1 MINNDFY
8 GKKGFIWWVGIV
20 EDRDDPMKLGA
31 VRARIVGIHSEDKS
45 LVPTSSLPWAQVL
58 QPSTGAKTTS
68 GPREGDWVFGF
79 FQDGDYAQIPVVMGM
94 FPGVESVQSQ
104 TIYRQAVIR
113 KGSSNVPVPAQFD
126 RTVGEQTSYRMARG
140 VMEGTLVNATNQQ
153 LSAVC
158 DIGGQV
164 NWVVEHITGF
174 FGLVVKAIRAGI
186 RAALAALGFEP
197 SGLAAKIIQI
207 AKTINS
213 IATKIL
219 RTLEK
224 ITNGI
229 ATLLRVAREIRALI
243 EYILSLP
250 DKILKFLRDCL
261 QKAIGQI
268 AAGIASILADPDGA
282 TEYEGFGDF
291 SALNSELTELRRT
304 ATQIFSNVSQIVTA
318 PAQLAEAF
326 LNPASAQDIES
337 AEKSFNEF
345 IGAVKTEGQTQNNNL
360 TYNSQKVL
368 TP

>member
-1 MINNDFY
+1 
-8 GKKGFIWWVGIV
+8 
-20 EDRDDPMKLGA
+20 
-31 VRARIVGIHSEDKS
+31 
-45 LVPTSSLPWAQVL
+45 
-58 QPSTGAKTTS
+58 
-68 GPREGDWVFGF
+68 
-79 FQDGDYAQIPVVMGM
+79 M

-113 KGSSNVPVPAQFD
+113 KGASNVPVPAQFD

-207 AKTINS
+207 AKSINS

-219 RTLEK
+219 RTIEK
-224 ITNGI
+224 ITDGI

-250 DKILKFLRDCL
+250 DKFLKFLRDCL

-268 AAGIASILADPDGA
+268 AAGIASILADPDGV

-291 SALNSELTELRRT
+291 SALNSELTQLRKT
-304 ATQIFSNVSQIVTA
+304 STEIFSNISQIATA

-326 LNPASAQDIES
+326 LNPASIQDIES
-337 AEKSFNEF
+337 AGKSFNEF
-345 IGAVKTEGQTQNNNL
+345 IGVVKTEGQTQNNNL